1 MINKPLIPKRNM
13 SGKEVTI
20 YEGVPPN
27 RSLPPSPQGLNLNRK
42 CFPGA
47 NMAFRKGFLNKTGKI
62 L

>member
-1 MINKPLIPKRNM
+1 MINKTFIPKRNM

-20 YEGVPPN
+20 YEGAPLN

-42 CFPGA
+42 CSLEVY
-47 NMAFRKGFLNKTGKI
+47 MAFRKGFLNKEGNI

>member
-27 RSLPPSPQGLNLNRK
+27 RSLPPPPKALILIENA
-42 CFPGA
+42 FPGQIWLSGRD
-47 NMAFRKGFLNKTGKI
+47 F
-62 L
+62 